1 MDGPTSSSYYA
12 GFLKGAEHRMAFI
25 HRNALAAFSLWLL
38 ASHGY
43 AKESEAD
50 LKGFLSDEVTAARE
64 WEERF
69 RAIPKTENLREYM
82 RFITEEPHI
91 AGLPGSKRV
100 AEYVLSK
107 FQSFGLNAWI
117 EETQALM
124 PLPTERYLELTAPE
138 SYVAKLEEPAIA
150 EDKDSADP
158 GQLPT
163 YNAYAGEGDV
173 EAQVIYA
180 NYGTPEDYKELDKM
194 GIDVRGK
201 IVIARYG
208 RSWRGIKAKLAQ
220 SHGAVGCLIYSDPR
234 DDGYFEGVTYPQGP
248 FRPEHGVQRGSIMDM
263 PIHPGDPLSPG
274 FGAKTEERRLAMED
288 AKTLI
293 KIPVLPISYG
303 DALPFLRNLRGKV
316 APEEWRGALPITYHI
331 GPGPSKARLKLALEW
346 KTRPLY
352 NVIAKIDGTLFPDEW
367 IVHGNHH
374 DAWNNGAED
383 PTSGNVALME
393 TARGFAELLKQG
405 WKPKRTI
412 VFASWDGEEWG
423 LLGSTEWAETHKTEL
438 MEKGVVYINSDSTG
452 KGWLGMQG
460 SHTLQE
466 VLNDVA
472 RTVQDPVKGVSLF
485 EAARAHALEE
495 AKDDERA
502 EIEKSEDLR
511 IGALGSGS
519 DYTAFLDHLTMAS
532 LNLGFGGE
540 SKGGI
545 YHSNYDSFD
554 WYTRFSDGEFVY
566 GRALSQVIGTTMMRL
581 ANATIL
587 PFNFV
592 DLADTMDRYVVEIE
606 KTREKAKDAPEIDLN
621 PVKTAIGRL
630 REAGEAYEAALG
642 SLQNVST
649 QALEAQPELRNLNRL
664 LYSSERRLAHD
675 EGLPKREW
683 FRHQIYAPGLYT
695 GYGVKTLPGIR
706 EGIEEEAWEEAK
718 YYVKV
723 VSEVLGSLVTQVD
736 EARALLGT
744 LRN

>member
-1 MDGPTSSSYYA
+1 MPLLNRWT
-12 GFLKGAEHRMAFI
+12 
-25 HRNALAAFSLWLL
+25 LAAFLLSLP
-38 ASHGY
+38 ASPGF
-43 AKESEAD
+43 SEETGAD
-50 LKGFLSDEVTAARE
+50 LKGFLSDEIAAARE
-64 WEERF
+64 WEERL
-69 RAIPKTENLREYM
+69 RAIPRAENLREYM
-82 RFITEEPHI
+82 RHITEEPHI

-100 AEYVLSK
+100 AEYVLGK

-117 EETQALM
+117 EETEALM

-138 SYVAKLEEPAIA
+138 SYVANLKEPPIV

-158 GQLPT
+158 AQLPT
-163 YNAYAGEGDV
+163 YNAYAGEGDA
-173 EAQVIYA
+173 EAQVVYV
-180 NYGTPEDYKELDKM
+180 NYGTPEDYEELEKM

-201 IVIARYG
+201 IAIARYG

-220 SHGAVGCLIYSDPR
+220 SRGAVGCLIYSDPR
-234 DDGYFEGVTYPQGP
+234 DDGYFQGLTYPEGP

-263 PIHPGDPLSPG
+263 PVHPGDPLSPG
-274 FGAKTEERRLAMED
+274 FGAKGGQSRLAIEQ

-303 DALPFLRNLRGKV
+303 DALPILKNLRGKV
-316 APEEWRGALPITYHI
+316 APESWRGALPITYHV
-331 GPGPSKARLKLALEW
+331 GPGPAKARLKLALEW
-346 KTRPLY
+346 KSRPLY

-393 TARGFAELLKQG
+393 TARAFAELVKQG
-405 WKPKRTI
+405 FQPKRTL

-423 LLGSTEWAETHKTEL
+423 LLGSTEWAETHKAEL
-438 MEKGVVYINSDSTG
+438 MEKGVAYINTDSSG
-452 KGWLGMQG
+452 KGWLSIQG

-466 VLNDVA
+466 LLNDVA
-472 RTVQDPVKGVSLF
+472 RTVQDPVRGVSLH
-485 EAARAHALEE
+485 EAARARALEQ
-495 AKDDERA
+495 AKTDEERS

-540 SKGGI
+540 SEGGI

-566 GRALSQVIGTTMMRL
+566 GRALSQVVGTTMMRL

-592 DLADTMDRYVVEIE
+592 DLADTMDRYVAEIE
-606 KTREKAKDAPEIDLN
+606 KTRERAKDAPEIDLA
-621 PVKTAIGRL
+621 PVKAAIEKL
-630 REAGEAYEAALG
+630 REAGKVYEAALA
-642 SLQNVST
+642 SLSNVSGR
-649 QALEAQPELRNLNRL
+649 ALDARPELRSLNRL
-664 LYSSERRLAHD
+664 LYTSERRLAHE

-683 FRHQIYAPGLYT
+683 FRHQIYAPGIYT

-706 EGIEEEAWEEAK
+706 EGIEEKEWEEAK

-723 VSEVLGSLVTQVD
+723 VSGVLESLVKQVD
-736 EARALLGT
+736 EART
-744 LRN
+744 LVDSLAR

>member
-1 MDGPTSSSYYA
+1 MHY
-12 GFLKGAEHRMAFI
+12 
-25 HRNALAAFSLWLL
+25 
-38 ASHGY
+38 
-43 AKESEAD
+43 
-50 LKGFLSDEVTAARE
+50 
-64 WEERF
+64 
-69 RAIPKTENLREYM
+69 
-82 RFITEEPHI
+82 ITEEPHI

-100 AEYVLSK
+100 ADYVLAK

-124 PLPTERYLELTAPE
+124 PLPTERHLELTAPE
-138 SYVAKLEEPAIA
+138 SFVASLREPAIA
-150 EDKDSADP
+150 EDKDSADE

-163 YNAYAGEGDV
+163 YNAFTGEGDV
-173 EAQVIYA
+173 EAQVVYV

-220 SHGAVGCLIYSDPR
+220 SHGALGCLIYSDPR
-234 DDGYFEGVTYPQGP
+234 DDGYFKGLTYPDGP
-248 FRPEHGVQRGSIMDM
+248 FRNEHGVQRGSVLDM

-274 FGAKTEERRLAMED
+274 FGASTGQRRLAMEE
-288 AKTLI
+288 AKTLV

-303 DALPFLRNLRGKV
+303 DALPFLRSLRGKV
-316 APEEWRGALPITYHI
+316 APEDWRGALPITYHI
-331 GPGPSKARLKLALEW
+331 GPGPSKARLKVALEW
-346 KTRPLY
+346 KSRPLY
-352 NVIAKIDGTLFPDEW
+352 NVIARIDGTLFPDEW

-393 TARGFAELLKQG
+393 TARAFAEIVRQG
-405 WKPKRTI
+405 WKPKRTLI
-412 VFASWDGEEWG
+412 FASWDGEEWG
-423 LLGSTEWAETHKTEL
+423 LLGSTEWAETHKAEL
-438 MEKGVVYINSDSTG
+438 MEKGVAYINSDSTG

-466 VLNDVA
+466 LVNDVA
-472 RTVQDPVKGVSLF
+472 RTVRDPVRGVSVF
-485 EAARAHALEE
+485 EAARVRALEKANDE
-495 AKDDERA
+495 ERA

-511 IGALGSGS
+511 IEALGSGS
-519 DYTAFLDHLTMAS
+519 DYTAFLDHLTLAS
-532 LNLGFGGE
+532 LNLGFGGDSE
-540 SKGGI
+540 GGI

-554 WYTRFSDGEFVY
+554 WYTRFSDGSFVY

-606 KTREKAKDAPEIDLN
+606 KTREKTKDAPEIDLA

-630 REAGEAYEAALG
+630 REAGVQYEAALSSLRNVG
-642 SLQNVST
+642 SD
-649 QALEAQPELRNLNRL
+649 ALEAQPELRSLNRL
-664 LYSSERRLAHD
+664 LYLSERRLAHD

-695 GYGVKTLPGIR
+695 GYGVKTMPGIR
-706 EGIEEEAWEEAK
+706 EGIEEKAWEEAR

-723 VSEVLGSLVTQVD
+723 VSEVVGSLVAQVD
-736 EARALLGT
+736 EARTLLNALS
-744 LRN
+744 N

>member
-1 MDGPTSSSYYA
+1 MVQN
-12 GFLKGAEHRMAFI
+12 AFVA
-25 HRNALAAFSLWLL
+25 ALLALF

-43 AKESEAD
+43 AEEPD
-50 LKGFLSDEVTAARE
+50 LKGFLSDEIPAARD

-69 RAIPKTENLREYM
+69 RAIPAPENLREYM
-82 RFITEEPHI
+82 RVITEEPHI
-91 AGLPGSKRV
+91 AGLPGSKKV
-100 AEYVLSK
+100 AEYILSK

-117 EETQALM
+117 EETEALM

-173 EAQVIYA
+173 EAQVVYV
-180 NYGTPEDYKELDKM
+180 NYGTPEDYEELDEM
-194 GIDVRGK
+194 GVDVRGK

-220 SHGAVGCLIYSDPR
+220 SRGAVGCLIYSDPR

-263 PIHPGDPLSPG
+263 PVHPGDPLSPG
-274 FGAKTEERRLAMED
+274 FGARTNQPRLAMED

-303 DALPFLRNLRGKV
+303 DALPLLRNLRGRV
-316 APEEWRGALPITYHI
+316 APEGWRGALPITYHI

-393 TARGFAELLKQG
+393 TARAFAEIVKQG

-423 LLGSTEWAETHKTEL
+423 LLGSTEWAETHKAEL
-438 MEKGVVYINSDSTG
+438 MAKGVVYINSDSTG

-466 VLNDVA
+466 LVNEVA
-472 RTVQDPVKGVSLF
+472 RTVRDPVRGVSLF
-485 EAARAHALEE
+485 QAARAHALDEANEE
-495 AKDDERA
+495 ERA

-540 SKGGI
+540 SDGGI

-554 WYTRFSDGEFVY
+554 WYTRFSDGDFVY
-566 GRALSQVIGTTMMRL
+566 GRALSQVIGTTIMRL

-606 KTREKAKDAPEIDLN
+606 KTRDEAKDAPEIDLS
-621 PVKTAIGRL
+621 PVKTAIGKL
-630 REAGEAYEAALG
+630 KEAGQAYEAALG
-642 SLQNVST
+642 ALRNVST

-695 GYGVKTLPGIR
+695 GYGVKTIPGIR
-706 EGIEEEAWEEAK
+706 EGIEEEEWEEAK

-723 VSEVLGSLVTQVD
+723 VSEVLGSLVAQVD

-744 LRN
+744 LSN

>member
-1 MDGPTSSSYYA
+1 
-12 GFLKGAEHRMAFI
+12 MALPY
-25 HRNALAAFSLWLL
+25 RNAFMAVCVCLL
-38 ASHGY
+38 ASRGY
-43 AKESEAD
+43 AGESEPD
-50 LKGFLSDEVTAARE
+50 LKGFLPDEIAAARE

-69 RAIPKTENLREYM
+69 RAIPSPENLREYM

-100 AEYVLSK
+100 ADYILSK

-124 PLPTERYLELTAPE
+124 PLPTERRLELVAPE
-138 SYVAKLEEPAIA
+138 SYVAKLEEPALA

-173 EAQVIYA
+173 EAQVVYV

-201 IVIARYG
+201 IAIARYG

-220 SHGAVGCLIYSDPR
+220 SRGAVGCLIYSDPR
-234 DDGYFEGVTYPQGP
+234 DDGYFEGMTYPEGP

-263 PIHPGDPLSPG
+263 PVHPGDPLSPG
-274 FGAKTEERRLAMED
+274 FGAKTDQPRLAMAD
-288 AKTLI
+288 AKTVM

-303 DALPFLRNLRGKV
+303 DALPFLKNLRGKV

-331 GPGPSKARLKLALEW
+331 GPGPAKARLKLALEW

-352 NVIAKIDGTLFPDEW
+352 NVIAKIDGSLFPDEW

-374 DAWNNGAED
+374 DAWNNGADD

-393 TARGFAELLKQG
+393 TARGFAEIVKQG

-438 MEKGVVYINSDSTG
+438 MDKGVVYINSDSSG

-460 SHTLQE
+460 SHTLQDL
-466 VLNDVA
+466 LNDVA
-472 RTVQDPVKGVSLF
+472 RTVQDPVRGVSLF
-485 EAARAHALEE
+485 EAARARALERANDE
-495 AKDDERA
+495 ERA

-540 SKGGI
+540 SDGGI

-554 WYTRFSDGEFVY
+554 WYTRFSDGDFVY

-606 KTREKAKDAPEIDLN
+606 KTREKTKDAPEVDLA
-621 PVKTAIGRL
+621 PVKTAIGKL
-630 REAGEAYEAALG
+630 REAGQAYQAALG
-642 SLQNVST
+642 ALSNVST
-649 QALEAQPELRNLNRL
+649 QALEAQPELKNLNRL

-695 GYGVKTLPGIR
+695 GYGVKTIPGIR
-706 EGIEEEAWEEAK
+706 EGIEEAAWEEAK

-723 VSEVLGSLVTQVD
+723 VSDVVGSLVKQVE
-736 EARALLGT
+736 EARTLVDALG
-744 LRN
+744 RQ

>member
-1 MDGPTSSSYYA
+1 MA
-12 GFLKGAEHRMAFI
+12 LLHRSAQLI
-25 HRNALAAFSLWLL
+25 ALLALI

-43 AKESEAD
+43 AEESDAD
-50 LKGFLSDEVTAARE
+50 LKGFLSDEITAARE

-69 RAIPKTENLREYM
+69 RAIPKAENLREYM
-82 RFITEEPHI
+82 RVITEEPHI

-124 PLPTERYLELTAPE
+124 PLPTERHLELVAPE

-173 EAQVIYA
+173 EAQVVYV
-180 NYGTPEDYKELDKM
+180 NYGTPEDYEELDEM

-220 SHGAVGCLIYSDPR
+220 SRGAVGCLIYSDPR
-234 DDGYFEGVTYPQGP
+234 DDGYFEGVTYPEGP

-263 PIHPGDPLSPG
+263 PVHPGDPLSPG
-274 FGAKTEERRLAMED
+274 FGAKTDQPRLTMEN
-288 AKTLI
+288 AKTVM

-303 DALPFLRNLRGKV
+303 DALPFLKNLRGKV

-331 GPGPSKARLKLALEW
+331 GPGPAKARLKLALEW

-393 TARGFAELLKQG
+393 TARGFAELVKQG

-423 LLGSTEWAETHKTEL
+423 LLGSTEWAETHKAEL
-438 MEKGVVYINSDSTG
+438 MDKGVVYINSDSTG

-466 VLNDVA
+466 LVNDVA
-472 RTVQDPVKGVSLF
+472 RTVQDPVRGVSLF
-485 EAARAHALEE
+485 EAARARALEQANDE
-495 AKDDERA
+495 ERA

-532 LNLGFGGE
+532 LNLGFGGD
-540 SKGGI
+540 SDGGI

-554 WYTRFSDGEFVY
+554 WYRRFSDGEFVY

-592 DLADTMDRYVVEIE
+592 DLADTMDRYVVEID
-606 KTREKAKDAPEIDLN
+606 KTRENVKDAPEIDLA
-621 PVKTAIGRL
+621 PVKTAIGKL

-642 SLQNVST
+642 ALQNVST

-695 GYGVKTLPGIR
+695 GYGVKTIPGIR

-723 VSEVLGSLVTQVD
+723 VSDVLGSLVAQVD

-744 LRN
+744 LQN

>member
-1 MDGPTSSSYYA
+1 MPRSRTA
-12 GFLKGAEHRMAFI
+12 
-25 HRNALAAFSLWLL
+25 N
-38 ASHGY
+38 
-43 AKESEAD
+43 
-50 LKGFLSDEVTAARE
+50 LKGFLSDEIASARE

-69 RAIPKTENLREYM
+69 RAIPSPANLREYM
-82 RFITEEPHI
+82 RYITEEPHI

-100 AEYVLSK
+100 ADYVLAK

-124 PLPTERYLELTAPE
+124 PLPTERHLELVAPE
-138 SYVAKLEEPAIA
+138 SYVAKLAEPAIS

-158 GQLPT
+158 ESLPT
-163 YNAYAGEGDV
+163 YNAYAGDGDV
-173 EAQVIYA
+173 EAQVVYV
-180 NYGTPEDYKELDKM
+180 NYGTPEDYDELDEM

-234 DDGYFEGVTYPQGP
+234 DDGYFEGATYPEGP

-263 PIHPGDPLSPG
+263 PVHPGDPLSPG
-274 FGAKTEERRLAMED
+274 FGAKTDQRRLEIAE

-346 KTRPLY
+346 KSRPLY

-367 IVHGNHH
+367 IIHGNHH

-393 TARGFAELLKQG
+393 TARGFAELVKQG

-466 VLNDVA
+466 LLNDVA
-472 RTVQDPVKGVSLF
+472 RTVQDPVRGVSLW
-485 EAARAHALEE
+485 EAARANALEE
-495 AKDDERA
+495 ADDEEKA

-519 DYTAFLDHLTMAS
+519 DYTAFLDHLTVAS
-532 LNLGFGGE
+532 LNLGFGGD
-540 SKGGI
+540 SDGGI

-592 DLADTMDRYVVEIE
+592 DLADTMDRYVVDIE
-606 KTREKAKDAPEIDLN
+606 KSREKAKDAPEIDLA
-621 PVKTAIGRL
+621 PVKGAIERL
-630 REAGEAYEAALG
+630 REAGKAYEAALASLG
-642 SLQNVST
+642 SVST
-649 QALEAQPELRNLNRL
+649 QALEAQPELRSLNRL
-664 LYSSERRLAHD
+664 LYSSERRLAND

-695 GYGVKTLPGIR
+695 GYGVKTIPGIR

-723 VSEVLGSLVTQVD
+723 VADVVGSLVAQVD

-744 LRN
+744 LQN

>member
-1 MDGPTSSSYYA
+1 
-12 GFLKGAEHRMAFI
+12 MALI
-25 HRNALAAFSLWLL
+25 HRSALVLAYLCLL
-38 ASHGY
+38 ASRGY
-43 AKESEAD
+43 AEGSEVD
-50 LKGFLSDEVTAARE
+50 LKGFLSDEIAAARE

-69 RAIPKTENLREYM
+69 RSIPKTENLREYM

-124 PLPTERYLELTAPE
+124 PLPTERYLELLAPE

-163 YNAYAGEGDV
+163 YNAYAGDGDV
-173 EAQVIYA
+173 EAQVVYA

-234 DDGYFEGVTYPQGP
+234 DDGYFEGVTYPEGP

-263 PIHPGDPLSPG
+263 PVHPGDPLSPG
-274 FGAKTEERRLAMED
+274 FGAKTDERRLAIED

-293 KIPVLPISYG
+293 RIPVLPISYA

-393 TARGFAELLKQG
+393 TARGFAEIVKQG

-423 LLGSTEWAETHKTEL
+423 LLGSTEWAETHKAEL

-466 VLNDVA
+466 LLNDVA
-472 RTVQDPVKGVSLF
+472 RTVQDPIRGVSLF
-485 EAARAHALEE
+485 DAARARALEQ
-495 AKDDERA
+495 AKDDEERS

-540 SKGGI
+540 SDGGI

-554 WYTRFSDGEFVY
+554 WYTRFSDGDFVY
-566 GRALSQVIGTTMMRL
+566 GRALSQVIGTTILRL
-581 ANATIL
+581 SNATIL

-606 KTREKAKDAPEIDLN
+606 KTREKIKDAPEIDLA
-621 PVKTAIGRL
+621 PVKTAIGKL
-630 REAGEAYEAALG
+630 REAGVAYEAALG

-695 GYGVKTLPGIR
+695 GYGVKTIPGIR

-723 VSEVLGSLVTQVD
+723 VSDVLGSLVTQVD